1 MNHAPVLRRAH
12 VVLVLSCSI
21 YAVSGHTQSDVGL
34 AEESASRESGA
45 EPASG
50 KSWSGEIEEIVVT
63 AQHRTERLQDVP
75 IAISAASAEQM
86 KAQGI
91 DNAFDIGKMTPS
103 FSTARVVGFGTPFM
117 RGVGST
123 NVGAGDEP
131 GVATYI
137 DGFYQ
142 GLGIAAQLPFNNVER
157 VEVLKGPQGTLYGRN
172 AVGGLISI
180 VTRMPEQD
188 FGFKG
193 TAGYSNYDTY
203 SGSAYMT
210 GALTQ
215 SLSADFAVTAQDQ
228 SKGYNKN
235 LLNGRHY
242 GTNDYV
248 AVRSKL
254 LFEINDTDS
263 LLIGLEYADSKN
275 NLANVNSVAPGTTP
289 LLAGPGVIY
298 GDSPFKFAAN
308 IDPRFDVEQYGINA
322 KLSMNLGFAD
332 FVSLT
337 QYRRLTNHNAV
348 EGDGTSADGVLI
360 AEQQGADPNAPPDI
374 VPLASLFYTD
384 KQDIPF
390 ATQEFQLIS
399 NDSGPLKWITGAF
412 VQSSKDGYETLDLG
426 YDTTQPPAAVYD
438 VWQSTLALA
447 VFAQGSYLL
456 DNGIGLTAGVRYSA
470 ERKRVGGDFT
480 GKDPDVGEQEEWFR
494 SPTFRLAA
502 DYHIGE
508 STMVYATFNK
518 GFKSGVLNAQVPT
531 NPPVDPET
539 LYAYELGIK
548 ASPTSYFRADASVY
562 YYDYRDIQTFLTDGD
577 TGLTLLQN
585 AGSAEMY
592 GAEIS
597 LELNPHPS
605 FLLRSAVGVEKAT
618 YQEFE
623 NAEGYLPSSSG
634 GNYQV
639 SRDVSGND
647 VIRTPAV
654 TANLSGSYYFDVG
667 STWTGTLNASLA
679 YSDSFYWDVLNVAEQ
694 KAYTL
699 IDLSAKFTTVDDH
712 WSLTFWGKNVTDEE
726 YLVYRNQQ
734 QRYDAVAWGDPATY
748 GVTVGYTY

>member
-1 MNHAPVLRRAH
+1 MNHAPALRRAN
-12 VVLVLSCSI
+12 VALALTCLI
-21 YAVSGHTQSDVGL
+21 YA
-34 AEESASRESGA
+34 ASSYAQDDASPVEDSTA
-45 EPASG
+45 EPENG
-50 KSWSGEIEEIVVT
+50 QSWSGQIEEIVVT

-180 VTRMPEQD
+180 VTRMPQHEFAFD
-188 FGFKG
+188 GS
-193 TAGYSNYDTY
+193 AGYANYDTY
-203 SGSAYMT
+203 SGNAYVT
-210 GALTQ
+210 GG
-215 SLSADFAVTAQDQ
+215 LSDKIAMDLSVTAQDQ
-228 SKGYNKN
+228 GKGYNKN
-235 LLNGRHY
+235 LLNGKHY

-254 LFEINDTDS
+254 LIDLNDSDS
-263 LLIGLEYADSKN
+263 LVIGLEYADSKN

-298 GDSPFKFAAN
+298 GDSPFEFAAN
-308 IDPRFDVEQYGINA
+308 IDPRFDVEQYGVNA
-322 KLSMNLGFAD
+322 KLTLGFNFAD

-337 QYRRLTNHNAV
+337 QYRKLVNHNAV

-360 AEQQGADPNAPPDI
+360 AEQQGPDPDAPPDV
-374 VPLASLFYTD
+374 VPLATLSYTD
-384 KQDIPF
+384 KQKIPF
-390 ATQEFQLIS
+390 FTQEFQLIS
-399 NDSGPLKWITGAF
+399 NTPGAMKWIMGAF
-412 VQSSKDGYETLDLG
+412 IQSSKDSYDPLDLS
-426 YDTTQPPAAVYD
+426 YDTTMPPAAVYN

-447 VFAQGSYLL
+447 AFAQGTYTLE
-456 DNGIGLTAGVRYSA
+456 NGISLTAGARYSA

-480 GKDPDVGEQEEWFR
+480 GKDPDVGEQQEWFR

-502 DYHIGE
+502 DYHF
-508 STMVYATFNK
+508 SDAMMVYATFNK
-518 GFKSGVLNAQVPT
+518 GFKSGILNAQVPT
-531 NPPVDPET
+531 NPPVDPEK
-539 LYAYELGIK
+539 LYAYEIGFK

-562 YYDYRDIQTFLTDGD
+562 YYDYRDIQTFLTDGE

-592 GAEIS
+592 GAELS
-597 LELNPHPS
+597 MELNPHPS
-605 FLLRSAVGVEKAT
+605 VLLRSAIGVEKAT
-618 YQEFE
+618 YQKFD
-623 NAEGYLPSSSG
+623 NSEGYLPSSSG

-654 TANLSGSYYFDVG
+654 TANLSGSYYFDVSSG
-667 STWTGTLNASLA
+667 WSGALNASVA
-679 YSDSFYWDVLNVAEQ
+679 YSDSFYWDTLNVAQQ

-699 IDLSAKFTTVDDH
+699 VDLSAKFTTVDDH